1 MIEKEK
7 KKKRKDGGSCKSLEA
22 INACDKRKLT
32 LWAGLA
38 CFRPCVTPRLVG
50 TGPVGCR
57 HIAASATI
65 FPSKFHMLRFA
76 QRDKSYIIRYY

>member
-1 MIEKEK
+1 MIEK
-7 KKKRKDGGSCKSLEA
+7 KKRNEKTGVLGGLASPLEA
-22 INACDKRKLT
+22 INKRQLA

-65 FPSKFHMLRFA
+65 LPLPNSTC
-76 QRDKSYIIRYY
+76 